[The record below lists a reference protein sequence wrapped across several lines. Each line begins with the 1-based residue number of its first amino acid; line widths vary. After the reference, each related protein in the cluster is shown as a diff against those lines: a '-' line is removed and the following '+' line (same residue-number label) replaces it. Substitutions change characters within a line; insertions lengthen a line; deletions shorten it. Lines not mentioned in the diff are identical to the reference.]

1 MMDRSDINAFD
12 DTAWEQA
19 VAREAVI
26 RRLASQDRPDRPDR
40 AEFLLACRE
49 LGLKRSR
56 LYELIR
62 AYKARPITSSLLSAA
77 AGTQTGSRRLPEVIE
92 TVIAKAIEDF
102 FKSRQKPSINALHK
116 EVRRRCSHQ
125 GLRAP
130 CWTSVRDRVTAIDP
144 AELVA
149 AREGAKAARNRYHP
163 VPGTYKIERAFEVI
177 QIDHTLVDVIVVDRA
192 HRQPLQRPWV
202 TLAIDVTSRMV
213 AGFYL
218 TLEPPSALSVSLVI
232 QHLVRPKMDWLDG
245 LGIDADWPAAGLPET
260 IHVDNAKEF
269 RSKAMRRGTEEH
281 GISLQYRPIGAPHYG
296 GHIERLIGTM
306 MGAVHLLPGSTF
318 SSIKGRGDYD
328 SAANA
333 VMTLDEM
340 ERWFALE
347 ITRYHAQRHR
357 SLGIPPV
364 AAWREAIQRRDTP
377 LRQPYDP
384 EGFRID
390 FLPAVERLVRR
401 DGIHLFGLR
410 YWDDVLSIWAGR
422 QGRQLR
428 VSYDPRDLSMV
439 FVRGPDGHR
448 HSVRFADLRHPPITL
463 AEHRRAQALL
473 RERGR
478 SLEDEGLIFAVI
490 EEQRALVDAA
500 AGKTLEAR
508 RFLERRDRALAGMVP
523 SLIDENDPEYG
534 EPSDILD
541 VPTFDV
547 EEWS

>member
-1 MMDRSDINAFD
+1 MVDRSDINAVD
-12 DTAWEQA
+12 DTTWEKA

-26 RRLASQDRPDRPDR
+26 RRLASMANPDRR
-40 AEFLLACRE
+40 EFLVACRQ

-56 LYELIR
+56 LYELIK

-116 EVRRRCSHQ
+116 EVRRRCSQQ

-130 CWTSVRDRVTAIDP
+130 CWTSVRDRVTAVDP

-202 TLAIDVTSRMV
+202 TLAIDVASRMV

-232 QHLVRPKMDWLDG
+232 QHLVRPKLDWLDG
-245 LGIDADWPAAGLPET
+245 LGIDADWPATGLPET

-269 RSKAMRRGTEEH
+269 RSKAMRRGAEEH

-306 MGAVHLLPGSTF
+306 MGAAHLLPGSTF
-318 SSIKGRGDYD
+318 SNIKDRGDYD
-328 SAANA
+328 SAAHSA
-333 VMTLDEM
+333 MTLDEL
-340 ERWFALE
+340 EQWFALE
-347 ITRYHAQRHR
+347 ITRYHAERHR
-357 SLGIPPV
+357 SLGIPPI
-364 AAWREAIQRRDTP
+364 AAWQEAVQRRDTA
-377 LRQPYDP
+377 LRHPYDP

-390 FLPAVERLVRR
+390 FLPAVERMVRR

-428 VSYDPRDLSMV
+428 VSYDPRDLSTV
-439 FVRGPDGHR
+439 FVRGPDGR
-448 HSVRFADLRHPPITL
+448 RYPVRFADLRHPPITL
-463 AEHRRAQALL
+463 AEHRHAQTVL

-478 SLEDEGLIFAVI
+478 SLEDENLIFSVI
-490 EEQRALVDAA
+490 EEQRALVDTASS
-500 AGKTLEAR
+500 KSREAR
-508 RFLERRDRALAGMVP
+508 RFAERRDRALTSVESSA
-523 SLIDENDPEYG
+523 IEENDPEHAKSG
-534 EPSDILD
+534 DILD
-541 VPTFDV
+541 VPTFEV